1 MAQQDSAAQK
11 DGAAE
16 KDEAS
21 LGTATKP
28 DSPTEVTKPN
38 WKYIFRKT
46 IREFSKDQCTDL
58 AAALTYYTVLA
69 LFPALLALVSILGLV
84 GQAESTTNA
93 LLGYVR
99 SFAPPEAVTV
109 LEGPITQL
117 TTSGA
122 AGLTLLI
129 GIAGALWSASGYTGA
144 FGRAMNRIYEVEEGR
159 PIWKL
164 RPMQLLVTLILILLV
179 AALLLML
186 VLSGPIAESIGNY
199 IGMGSEAV
207 MVWDIAKWPVM
218 LIFAVILIAVLYYAT
233 PNVKQPKFRWMSMG
247 ALLALVIM
255 ALATLGF
262 AFYVGQFGNYNATYG
277 AIGGVIVL
285 LLWIWLVNISL
296 LFGAEF
302 DAEVERGRELQAG
315 IQAEHS
321 IQLPARDT
329 RQVEK
334 RAEQEE
340 KDVEQGRALRQ
351 QHAGKD
357 YDDDL

>member
-1 MAQQDSAAQK
+1 MAQQDNTSGK
-11 DGAAE
+11 DGA
-16 KDEAS
+16 S
-21 LGTATKP
+21 LENAAKP
-28 DSPTEVTKPN
+28 DSPTEVTKPS

-58 AAALTYYTVLA
+58 AAALTYYTVLS
-69 LFPALLALVSILGLV
+69 LFPALLAMVSILGLV

-93 LLGYVR
+93 LLDFLET
-99 SFAPPEAVTV
+99 FAPADAVALV
-109 LEGPITQL
+109 SGPIEQL
-117 TTSGA
+117 TSSQA
-122 AGLTLLI
+122 AGLALFV
-129 GIAGALWSASGYTGA
+129 GIAGALWSASGYVGA
-144 FGRAMNRIYEVEEGR
+144 FGRSMNRIYEVEEGR

-164 RPMQLLVTLILILLV
+164 RPLQLLVTLVAILLV
-179 AALLLML
+179 AGLLIML
-186 VLSGPIAESIGNY
+186 VISGPIAETIGNY

-207 MVWDIAKWPVM
+207 LIWNIAKWPVM
-218 LIFAVILIAVLYYAT
+218 VLFAIVIIALLYYAT

-247 ALLALVIM
+247 AFLALIVM
-255 ALATLGF
+255 AIATLGF
-262 AFYVGQFGNYNATYG
+262 AFYVGNFGSYNATYG

-321 IQLPARDT
+321 IQLPPRDT
-329 RQVEK
+329 TQMDK
-334 RAEQEE
+334 RAEQEV

>member
-1 MAQQDSAAQK
+1 MAQQDSTQQ
-11 DGAAE
+11 DG
-16 KDEAS
+16 AS
-21 LGTATKP
+21 LGTAAKP
-28 DSPTEVTKPN
+28 DSPTEVTKPS
-38 WKYIFRKT
+38 WMYIFRKT

-58 AAALTYYTVLA
+58 AAALTYYTVLS
-69 LFPALLALVSILGLV
+69 LFPALLAMVSILGLV

-93 LLGYVR
+93 MLDFLET
-99 SFAPPEAVTV
+99 FAPEDAVALV
-109 LEGPITQL
+109 SGPIEQL
-117 TTSGA
+117 TSSQA
-122 AGLTLLI
+122 AGLALFV
-129 GIAGALWSASGYTGA
+129 GIAGALWSASGYVGA
-144 FGRAMNRIYEVEEGR
+144 FGRSMNRIYEVEEGR

-164 RPMQLLVTLILILLV
+164 RPLQLLVTLIAILLV
-179 AALLLML
+179 AGLLIML
-186 VLSGPIAESIGNY
+186 VISGPIAETIGNY

-207 MVWDIAKWPVM
+207 LIWNIAKWPVM
-218 LIFAVILIAVLYYAT
+218 VLFAIVIIALLYYAT

-247 ALLALVIM
+247 AFLALIVM
-255 ALATLGF
+255 AIATLGF
-262 AFYVGQFGNYNATYG
+262 AFYVSNFGSYNATYG

-321 IQLPARDT
+321 IQLPPRDT
-329 RQVEK
+329 TQMDK
-334 RAEQEE
+334 RAEQEA
-340 KDVEQGRALRQ
+340 KDVQQGRELRQ

>member
-1 MAQQDSAAQK
+1 MAQQDNGAPQ
-11 DGAAE
+11 DG
-16 KDEAS
+16 AS

-28 DSPTEVTKPN
+28 DSPTEVTKPS
-38 WKYIFRKT
+38 WMYIFRKT

-84 GQAESTTNA
+84 GQAESTTSA
-93 LLGYVR
+93 LLDFVR
-99 SFAPPEAVTV
+99 SFAPADAVKV
-109 LEGPITQL
+109 LEGPINQL
-117 TTSGA
+117 TSSNA
-122 AGLTLLI
+122 AGLALFV
-129 GIAGALWSASGYTGA
+129 GIAGALWSASGYVGA
-144 FGRAMNRIYEVEEGR
+144 FGRSMNRIYEVQEGR

-164 RPMQLLVTLILILLV
+164 RPLQLLVTLIMILLV
-179 AALLLML
+179 AGLLIML
-186 VLSGPIAESIGNY
+186 VISGPIAETIGNW
-199 IGMGSEAV
+199 IGMGGEALL
-207 MVWDIAKWPVM
+207 VWNIAKWPVM
-218 LIFAVILIAVLYYAT
+218 VAFAVVLIALLYYAT

-247 ALLALVIM
+247 AFLALIIM
-255 ALATLGF
+255 AIATLGF
-262 AFYVGQFGNYNATYG
+262 AFYVSRFASYNATYG

-321 IQLPARDT
+321 IQLPPRDT
-329 RQVEK
+329 TLLEK